1 MAQYLVTGGAGFIG
15 SHLVD
20 SFLADGHRVRV
31 LDDFSTGRRANLDFR
46 VELIVGDAGVLE
58 IYDQAARDADA
69 IFHLCAIT
77 SVEACARDRERSRRV
92 NFDAATHAFN
102 SARDRRIP
110 VIYASSA
117 AVYGAGS
124 NLPLGEGAEL
134 RPVSAYGEDKRDSEF
149 HACDAGRAYAQP
161 SVGLRFFNV
170 YGPRQRPGDPY
181 SGVVT
186 NFCDKVRR
194 GEPCVVFGDG
204 GQTRDFIYV
213 DDVVSA
219 LRFSLSLAAPEA
231 PVFNVGSGTP
241 TTIRK
246 LAERVSVLGGDTA
259 APISAPERIG
269 DIRHSLADI
278 GRLRSRGWAPCTT
291 LDEGLKTTYEYSRR
305 A

>member
-1 MAQYLVTGGAGFIG
+1 MALYLITGGAGFIG
-15 SHLVD
+15 SRLVD
-20 SFLADGHRVRV
+20 ALLADGHHVRV
-31 LDDFSTGRRANLDFR
+31 LDDLSSGRRTNLDPR
-46 VELIVGDAGVLE
+46 AQLLVADASDGGT
-58 IYDQAARDADA
+58 YAGAARNVDA

-92 NFDAATHAFN
+92 NFKAATHAFD

-124 NLPLGEGAEL
+124 DLPLGESTEL

-149 HACDAGRAYAQP
+149 HARDAGRTYAQP

-186 NFCDKVRR
+186 NFCDKARR

-246 LAERVSVLGGDTA
+246 LAECVSALGGDAA

-278 GRLRSRGWAPCTT
+278 GRLRSRGWAPRTT
-291 LDEGLKTTYEYSRR
+291 LDEGLKATYEYSRR